1 MMPPWQKRRARVGN
15 LPLVPHPHPGPGMR
29 DSRLDRTTPVA
40 ANGKVARSWRVR
52 RIKAVLG
59 RRHHAEMAALLAKWD
74 AYLASR
80 EPEN

>member
-1 MMPPWQKRRARVGN
+1 MGGN
-15 LPLVPHPHPGPGMR
+15 LPLVPLPHPGPGMR

-59 RRHHAEMAALLAKWD
+59 KRDKAEMAALLRRWD
-74 AYLASR
+74 RYLATNGQES
-80 EPEN
+80 